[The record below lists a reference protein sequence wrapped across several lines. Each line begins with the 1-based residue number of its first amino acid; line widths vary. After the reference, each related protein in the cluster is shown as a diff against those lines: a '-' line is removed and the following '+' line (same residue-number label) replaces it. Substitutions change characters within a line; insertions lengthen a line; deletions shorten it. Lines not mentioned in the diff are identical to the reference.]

1 MFACVHSLNNMLET
15 LCEPIALLKSHAKV
29 MKLNYEEQI
38 VISEGKKK
46 LKLTHQSVII
56 HILI

>member
-1 MFACVHSLNNMLET
+1 MLET